1 MSEAAETAAMEH
13 STFRLYAHV
22 LQKGFQAGGVV
33 GLGLV
38 VPIMIYRRRKTRM
51 QAANA
56 AFLQTALRTVGK
68 SAAYGAIGTG
78 GTAQYVKCQKLR
90 RHRLRACP
98 AAG

>member
-1 MSEAAETAAMEH
+1 MSEIAETAAMEH

-33 GLGLV
+33 GLGLL
-38 VPIMIYRRRKTRM
+38 VPIMTYRRRKKRM

-56 AFLQTALRTVGK
+56 AFLPALRTVGK

-78 GTAQYVKCQKLR
+78 GIAQYVKCQNLR